1 MDTALELAGV
11 GKRFGTVRALSD
23 VDITVRRGE
32 VHCVLGENGAG
43 KSTLCNLV
51 YGSASPDAGRMR
63 LFGEPYRPRRPADAL
78 RRGIAMVHQHFSL
91 VPTLTVAENLLLGPA
106 SRLRLRRANL
116 TTGLAAVADEFG
128 LRVDPAARVETLSV
142 GERQTVEIVKCLL
155 AEPNLVLLDEPTAV
169 LGPTE
174 VTALLDTCR
183 RIAAAAGRAVV
194 LITHKL
200 GEIERAADTATV
212 LRAGRV
218 VGSGP
223 LSGFTRDDLVGLMVG
238 RRLADLDPLLVLS
251 DSPTPTPATGDHLPV
266 TAAGPATGGHL
277 SVTAGRPTV
286 GTADK
291 HATGADVSGVPSA
304 GPEAAEG
311 LGPTVGGRPADRDV
325 PLVPGDSL
333 TFAPTEADR
342 SSASTVGPTVPGA
355 DTADESAAATGVS
368 AVMPAGSGTAEV
380 LGTSTTGGDGSDAAA
395 GRAEGVVGTGRTGED
410 AADAT
415 ATGVSSAELT
425 VGGTGAADERAT
437 PPTVLRITG
446 LRLARADGAPLL
458 DGLDLEL
465 RAGEITGIAGVEGNG
480 QSELVAVLSGARRPD
495 AGLVEF
501 AGRDMTR
508 ASPAARTAAGLGVI
522 PEDRHHEGCI
532 PAMSVAE
539 NLCLGRLHRFRRR
552 GLLDRRAVSDTAAA
566 AIAAHGI
573 RASSP
578 AAPMHT
584 LSGGNQQ
591 KVVVARELALDPLR
605 CLVAAQPTRGLD
617 LAAVDAVLTQ
627 LRGAAAAGAAVLLV
641 SHELPELLTLCDRVF
656 VAYRGRLLGPVH
668 PAAGHAADTI
678 ARLML
683 GAGT

>member
-11 GKRFGTVRALSD
+11 GKRFGAVRALSD

-51 YGSASPDAGRMR
+51 YGSASPDEGRMR

-106 SRLRLRRANL
+106 ARLRLRRADL
-116 TTGLAAVADEFG
+116 TTGLATVADEFG
-128 LRVDPAARVETLSV
+128 LRVDPTARVEALSV

-155 AEPNLVLLDEPTAV
+155 AEPNLILLDEPTAV
-169 LGPTE
+169 LGPAE
-174 VTALLDTCR
+174 VSSLLGTCR
-183 RIAAAAGRAVV
+183 RIAAAGRAVV

-200 GEIERAADTATV
+200 GEIERVADTATV

-223 LSGFTRDDLVGLMVG
+223 LSEFTRDDLVGLMVG
-238 RRLADLDPLLVLS
+238 RRLADLDPLLVL
-251 DSPTPTPATGDHLPV
+251 GD
-266 TAAGPATGGHL
+266 
-277 SVTAGRPTV
+277 
-286 GTADK
+286 
-291 HATGADVSGVPSA
+291 SGV
-304 GPEAAEG
+304 
-311 LGPTVGGRPADRDV
+311 
-325 PLVPGDSL
+325 
-333 TFAPTEADR
+333 
-342 SSASTVGPTVPGA
+342 
-355 DTADESAAATGVS
+355 AAATTADRPAA
-368 AVMPAGSGTAEV
+368 AVAGQTAADSGGADEIVTGAEISVGLTAQPGTAEV
-380 LGTSTTGGDGSDAAA
+380 LGAGSSDSSAPAA
-395 GRAEGVVGTGRTGED
+395 GED
-410 AADAT
+410 AVGAASAVNAVGVAAAIGATGAGDVSIVGTSLAGGVVADAGAVGAMGT
-415 ATGVSSAELT
+415 EVSVAQ
-425 VGGTGAADERAT
+425 GAAGVPGGAGESVVS
-437 PPTVLRITG
+437 PPVLRVAG
-446 LRLARADGAPLL
+446 LRLARGDGAPLL

-495 AGLVEF
+495 GGRIEF

-508 ASPAARTAAGLGVI
+508 ATVAARTAAGLGVI

-539 NLCLGRLHRFRRR
+539 NLCLGRLSRFRRR
-552 GLLDRRAVSDTAAA
+552 GLLNRRAVYDTAAA

-573 RASSP
+573 RAASP

-668 PAAGHAADTI
+668 PATGHAADTI

-683 GAGT
+683 GAAA